1 MNFGAKVTLNLAIIS
16 TGFIPHHAIAR
27 IVKSNGS
34 QLYSIHGRNPDLV
47 KQFQSQ
53 YGFPTLS
60 MDLADLLSD
69 PNVDVGYIGLP
80 GLRTH

>member
-1 MNFGAKVTLNLAIIS
+1 MALNLAIIN
-16 TGFIPHHAIAR
+16 TGFIPHQAIAR
-27 IVKSNGS
+27 IVKRNGS

-60 MDLADLLSD
+60 MDLTDLLSD
-69 PNVDVGYIGLP
+69 SNVDVVDIGFHR
-80 GLRTH
+80 LRTH

>member
-1 MNFGAKVTLNLAIIS
+1 MALNLAIIS
-16 TGFIPHHAIAR
+16 TGFIPHQAIAR

-60 MDLADLLSD
+60 MDLTDLLSD
-69 PNVDVGYIGLP
+69 SNVDVVYIGFHR
-80 GLRTH
+80 LRTH

>member
-1 MNFGAKVTLNLAIIS
+1 MALNWAIIS

-27 IVKSNGS
+27 SVKRIGS
-34 QLYSIHGRNPDLV
+34 QLYSIHGRNPNLV
-47 KQFQSQ
+47 KQFHSQ